1 MLSDRNATEAHCQTK
16 EEVRASVSLLAD
28 KRPVVCM
35 EGKNK

>member
-16 EEVRASVSLLAD
+16 EEVRASVPLLAD